1 MELIECN
8 SYGRPTD
15 VIRQRTISVYEIDEE
30 PELNSNCA
38 VLIISILALVVFIG
52 IIVCLLL

>member
-1 MELIECN
+1 MELIESD

-15 VIRQRTISVYEIDEE
+15 ILRQRTISVYEIDED
-30 PELNSNCA
+30 PELNSNWA

-52 IIVCLLL
+52 IILCLLL

>member
-1 MELIECN
+1 MELIESD

-15 VIRQRTISVYEIDEE
+15 VICQRTISVYEIDEE
-30 PELNSNCA
+30 PELNSNYA

>member
-1 MELIECN
+1 MELIECV

-15 VIRQRTISVYEIDEE
+15 IIHQRTISVYEIDED
-30 PELNSNCA
+30 PELNSNWA